1 MEELRRY
8 KREADEDEEDKSE
21 GKVDLEQ
28 IVEKEI
34 NEDMASDNV
43 DKRDA
48 AAEAS
53 RLDHVHHVLPPPHDI
68 PPHSELPL
76 FPPLGTAPPHHPHP
90 TPVPATHHHV
100 TISTPTHHVSHG
112 VADHG
117 THHAVHKEHH
127 QVHGHG
133 HHVAPLVHHMV
144 DHHAAGLHHP
154 HQPAAVP
161 VVMLPPVAP
170 KHYDH
175 PVSGYPKP
183 AHGGSLEEIFGLH
196 KPAYQA
202 PTPAYHAPA
211 PAYHA
216 PAPAYHEPKPVY
228 HEPAPAYV
236 EPKPVY
242 HEPKPAYHE
251 PAPVYKPAGPY
262 VPDYKHPS
270 GDYVSP
276 HAKMAGHPFSLEAV
290 FNLDMPLYYMQKYPH
305 MAHLMHHG
313 HHEVHHPA
321 HHEVH
326 HPVHHD
332 IHPVHHAVHPV
343 HHEVHPV
350 HHEVHHPAP
359 AYKNPASG
367 YAKPA
372 HGASLEEI
380 FGIHTAYHPA
390 PKQAYH
396 EPKPAYHEPAPVYHE
411 PAPVYH
417 EPKPAYHEPAP
428 VYHEPKPKYGHG
440 SLEAVFGLAPSSYVT
455 PVPHYDVPTTYKPKM
470 PDYLHQHP
478 HAKSLPAPHDPGYV
492 LHYLPYENYQPHH
505 PETLAHPPPVPHHPH
520 AAHMLVPGTHV
531 PPPAHHLD
539 IAPGFVTPT
548 HHAPHHA
555 PHHVPHHEPHH
566 APLLGVTPAPHHTP
580 LLGVTPAP
588 APAPVPLLGV
598 TPTPLL
604 GVTPDHD
611 TPILHPHSIL
621 EDTPVL
627 HPDTLQAIPAVPLPQ
642 PDFLPHAGA
651 RKKRSSEQTGQSLS
665 NLLTDNSLH
674 KNLSY
679 PDNHKTTFFIS
690 DMDKHDLESLLGL
703 YKSSDLQLIHLCS
716 HEDNQNT
723 LCNIT
728 EGDIGNR
735 KHSLPLSSP
744 FSLPINNFS
753 PIDNNHLPLKSEGD
767 QATEKLLQSTTVTIR
782 PSELIASRVLSTSLR
797 VEEPSTTTSS
807 PSSVTTPG
815 SFTSTPTW
823 SFPNEG
829 SKKQPKQFFSQTDQT
844 SSVYFDPSLRNDF
857 RLVSSQS
864 KCVFNAL

>member
-1 MEELRRY
+1 MAKLLLPLLTITVYQNHVAGQFSHLLQATGVYKDGDKKASSGATTYRPGFNDEDIRDMVAVGIISRELGDKLSKAKMSQLAENAEQELERENKVESDARRVGTRRYELMRDESAIDGFMSRSMYAGDYSFLSVPQMNPESLGFPDIMSFYKNLENKVVWGDNKETKMEELRRY
-8 KREADEDEEDKSE
+8 KREADEDEDKSE
-21 GKVDLEQ
+21 AKVDLEL

-196 KPAYQA
+196 KPAYHA
-202 PTPAYHAPA
+202 PAPAYHAPA

-236 EPKPVY
+236 EPKPVYHEPKPAY

-326 HPVHHD
+326 HPVHHEV
-332 IHPVHHAVHPV
+332 HPVHHAVHPV

-396 EPKPAYHEPAPVYHE
+396 EPAPVYHEPKPAYHE

-651 RKKRSSEQTGQSLS
+651 RKKRSSEQTGT
-665 NLLTDNSLH
+665 N
-674 KNLSY
+674 
-679 PDNHKTTFFIS
+679 
-690 DMDKHDLESLLGL
+690 
-703 YKSSDLQLIHLCS
+703 
-716 HEDNQNT
+716 
-723 LCNIT
+723 
-728 EGDIGNR
+728 
-735 KHSLPLSSP
+735 
-744 FSLPINNFS
+744 
-753 PIDNNHLPLKSEGD
+753 
-767 QATEKLLQSTTVTIR
+767 
-782 PSELIASRVLSTSLR
+782 
-797 VEEPSTTTSS
+797 
-807 PSSVTTPG
+807 
-815 SFTSTPTW
+815 
-823 SFPNEG
+823 
-829 SKKQPKQFFSQTDQT
+829 
-844 SSVYFDPSLRNDF
+844 
-857 RLVSSQS
+857 
-864 KCVFNAL
+864 